1 MRISTEILVSAPAYF
16 RANCPVDPSSFS
28 CRRRQ
33 GSALLPLLLLCCLL
47 LPPPLSVLRVLRVER
62 VLVLGVQVGCRCLVW
77 DRCRY
82 SYICYAAF
90 LATAGREEHSRDRF
104 ARMVLGCVCACVACV
119 SARAKLLFDL
129 NKSPSTGRQQ
139 IPLLTLVIPSP
150 ACEQTLI
157 TKKNVMFVMSYY
169 FNRSSCSS

>member
-129 NKSPSTGRQQ
+129 NKSSSTGRQQ
-139 IPLLTLVIPSP
+139 IHRKTKLILVVF
-150 ACEQTLI
+150 L
-157 TKKNVMFVMSYY
+157 
-169 FNRSSCSS
+169 NRSVSRFWAPSQMWDKRES